1 MKPMAVPHPIP
12 YQGSKRHLAQT
23 ILRYLPT
30 DSYRLV
36 EPFAGSA
43 ALSLAAASTRHVE
56 RFVLNDINIPL
67 MMLWNQII
75 NQPEHLAKY
84 YEQLWQAQQGRERR
98 YYDLVRTRFNR
109 THQPYYFLYLLA
121 RCVKAAVRYNANGEF
136 NQSPDNRRKG
146 RQPTAMRSDIQKA
159 SALLKGKAQLHAG
172 DYRSVLAQV
181 MPGDVVYLDPPY
193 QGVCANRDPRYIEG
207 IKGDEFITELE
218 HLNQRQIAFILSYDG
233 RTGNKTFGRP
243 LPVSLDL
250 LQIELN
256 AGRSSQATLLGRE
269 VITYESLYLSPAL
282 VKRIQVI
289 LPPPIRIEQLPLF
302 GETA

>member
-1 MKPMAVPHPIP
+1 VKPMAVPHPIP

>member
-1 MKPMAVPHPIP
+1 MKSMAVPHPIP

-98 YYDLVRTRFNR
+98 YYDLVRMRFNR

>member
-1 MKPMAVPHPIP
+1 MAVPHPIP

-23 ILRYLPT
+23 ILRYLPS

-43 ALSLAAASTRHVE
+43 ALSLAAASTRHIE

-98 YYDLVRTRFNR
+98 YYDLVRMRFNR

-159 SALLKGKAQLHAG
+159 SALLKGKAQLHVG

>member
-1 MKPMAVPHPIP
+1 MAVPHPIP